1 MSDSI
6 SNIRNIPS
14 THPIKPVVLPDKD
27 RKPGKQEIDREKPEE
42 CEDDSHLS
50 DQSENQDK
58 PLLDE
63 YV

>member
-6 SNIRNIPS
+6 SNIRNIPL
-14 THPIKPVVLPDKD
+14 THPIKPVVGSRKD
-27 RKPGKQEIDREKPEE
+27 RKPGEQEIDREKPEE
-42 CEDDSHLS
+42 PDGQDSPS
-50 DQSENQDK
+50 GDPDNQDK

>member
-1 MSDSI
+1 MSESI

-14 THPIKPVVLPDKD
+14 THPIKPVVGSRKD
-27 RKPGKQEIDREKPEE
+27 RKPGEREIDREKPEE
-42 CEDDSHLS
+42 PDEQVSNSEDPD
-50 DQSENQDK
+50 NQDK

>member
-1 MSDSI
+1 MPDSI

-14 THPIKPVVLPDKD
+14 THPIKPAAESDKD
-27 RKPGKQEIDREKPEE
+27 RKPEKQEIDKEKPEQGS
-42 CEDDSHLS
+42 DDSRPS
-50 DQSENQDK
+50 DDSDNQDK

>member
-1 MSDSI
+1 MSESI

-14 THPIKPVVLPDKD
+14 THPIKPVSGSKKD
-27 RKPGKQEIDREKPEE
+27 RKPGDQEVDGERPDESEE
-42 CEDDSHLS
+42 NTDLSSERDD
-50 DQSENQDK
+50 QDK

>member
-1 MSDSI
+1 MSESI

-14 THPIKPVVLPDKD
+14 THPINPVAGSKRD
-27 RKPGKQEIDREKPEE
+27 RKPGKQEIDREEPEAPDGQVQHPDE
-42 CEDDSHLS
+42 PDS
-50 DQSENQDK
+50 QDK